1 MVNSKD
7 DFSNRNSKKISNG
20 KKLLYKE
27 NDFPVNLLFKAI
39 LSKKIQKNLVEKTTK
54 RTNLFL
60 YSFHHTTY

>member
-27 NDFPVNLLFKAI
+27 NDFPVNLLFNCFITKKNMII
-39 LSKKIQKNLVEKTTK
+39 LYN
-54 RTNLFL
+54 
-60 YSFHHTTY
+60 